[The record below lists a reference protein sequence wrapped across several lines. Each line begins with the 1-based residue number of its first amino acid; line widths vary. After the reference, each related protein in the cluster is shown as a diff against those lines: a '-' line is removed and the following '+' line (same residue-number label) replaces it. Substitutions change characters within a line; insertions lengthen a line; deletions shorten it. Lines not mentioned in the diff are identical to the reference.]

1 MKTLKRSCVL
11 AVALSALLCAGCD
24 IRYENKGTPTPQYKC
39 DSAQLELVKKQV
51 EVCDNTGYL
60 GSFCWDTARAEQCT
74 VVKEGT

>member
-1 MKTLKRSCVL
+1 MKALKRNCVL
-11 AVALSALLCAGCD
+11 AVTFSALLGVGCD

-74 VVKEGT
+74 AISTGT